1 MVSDCLLVASCCHCC
16 FYSFSASVV
25 LLLGLLPPFCTR
37 LEGLEGR
44 AAFLS
49 NPKCG
54 DKGETGCWAP
64 GGWLASCWHPS
75 ALHPPHAPW
84 STHSPMVWHPAYSL
98 APWGLLALLA
108 LLAAG
113 RPILA
118 LERSWAI
125 LLTVLHFS
133 KSLPGALGSSW
144 RSSLPAGLESI
155 FLAGRGNNTHTR
167 ARSK

>member
-75 ALHPPHAPW
+75 ALPPPAR
-84 STHSPMVWHPAYSL
+84 PMVHPQPHGV
-98 APWGLLALLA
+98 APCLFA
-108 LLAAG
+108 
-113 RPILA
+113 
-118 LERSWAI
+118 
-125 LLTVLHFS
+125 
-133 KSLPGALGSSW
+133 GALGPAGPAGPAGSRTAHLGPGAILGHLADSPTLFEEFTWSSW
-144 RSSLPAGLESI
+144 ELLEEQLASRIGIHFPCRAGQ
-155 FLAGRGNNTHTR
+155 
-167 ARSK
+167 